1 MPSRPSRRRTL
12 SIQVQRS
19 WSRNTS
25 ITIMGSWGYQETGTI
40 GILARCHQSIYHET
54 IYSPRLY
61 TSIRNDHLIAFVVHC
76 IISHG
81 QRPAPFFVHDRIML
95 TLRFT
100 VNWWEQC
107 ATMQVSSLKHT
118 GTPLLPAALVAPC
131 RDWPMYTRNYDTGPI
146 RQEPY
151 SRLYIWYK
159 HLRVQAHCISKF
171 LYYPLTG
178 SYLHI

>member
-19 WSRNTS
+19 C
-25 ITIMGSWGYQETGTI
+25 I

-107 ATMQVSSLKHT
+107 ATTQVSSLKHT

-131 RDWPMYTRNYDTGPI
+131 RDWPMYTWNYDTGPI

-151 SRLYIWYK
+151 SRLYMDVSGTNISEYK
-159 HLRVQAHCISKF
+159 LIVYLS
-171 LYYPLTG
+171 
-178 SYLHI
+178 SYITHWQGHIYIFN